1 MDEPARRIREMSA
14 RKARPAPVLKPAGG
28 VSLDEV
34 KRHPAVVAYL
44 DKANE
49 YTGAIGYTEH
59 GTRHANLTASIAYN
73 ILKRLG
79 AEERQGGG
87 SANTRRSRTASR

>member
-14 RKARPAPVLKPAGG
+14 RKARPAPAPKPAGG
-28 VSLDEV
+28 VSLDDV

-49 YTGAIGYTEH
+49 FGH
-59 GTRHANLTASIAYN
+59 
-73 ILKRLG
+73 RLF
-79 AEERQGGG
+79 ERSGWPFG
-87 SANTRRSRTASR
+87 RRDV